1 MGRKGYEAKAAE
13 VAAVPKPNSDFVVA
27 V

>member
-13 VAAVPKPNSDFVVA
+13 LRQAAHQPRAVV
-27 V
+27 